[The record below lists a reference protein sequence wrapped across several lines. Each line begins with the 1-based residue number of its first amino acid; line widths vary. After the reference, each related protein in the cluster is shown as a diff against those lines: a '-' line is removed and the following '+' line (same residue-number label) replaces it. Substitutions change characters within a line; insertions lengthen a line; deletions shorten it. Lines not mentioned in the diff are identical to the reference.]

1 MGNIIAKPFALLL
14 SLFYS
19 LTGHYW
25 LAIVVL
31 SVFVRGAMYPIYKK
45 QILSTA
51 GMTDLQ
57 PKINQIQQ
65 KYANDKQMMNQKIAE
80 LYKEEGVNPTS
91 GCLPMIVQLIVISGL
106 FVLLRYPLNY
116 LSDDMVFAVH
126 ESFLWIRDLSQ
137 PDPWILPIMSGVATF
152 FAYTMSTSNNINST
166 GGSQGGMKAMSYI
179 FPILI
184 VWLSRS
190 YPAGLAIYWFISQ
203 FMQIFFNIRYN
214 QIRKEMKAKKEYEAR
229 KGKVGFEV

>member
-14 SLFYS
+14 TLFYNIF
-19 LTGHYW
+19 GQYW

-31 SVFVRGAMYPIYKK
+31 SVLVRACMYPIYKK

-51 GMTDLQ
+51 SMTDLQ
-57 PKINQIQQ
+57 PKLNQIQQ

-116 LSDDMVFAVH
+116 LSDTMVFAVH
-126 ESFLWIRDLSQ
+126 EQFLWIRDLSQ

-152 FAYTMSTSNNINST
+152 FSYMMSTSNNINTT
-166 GGSQGGMKAMSYI
+166 GGNQGGMKAMSYI

-184 VWLSRS
+184 IWLSRA

-214 QIRKEMKAKKEYEAR
+214 QIRKKIRAKKEYEAR
-229 KGKVGFEV
+229 KGKVGLEV

>member
-31 SVFVRGAMYPIYKK
+31 SVLVRGAMYPIYKK

-126 ESFLWIRDLSQ
+126 ESFR
-137 PDPWILPIMSGVATF
+137 
-152 FAYTMSTSNNINST
+152 
-166 GGSQGGMKAMSYI
+166 
-179 FPILI
+179 
-184 VWLSRS
+184 
-190 YPAGLAIYWFISQ
+190 
-203 FMQIFFNIRYN
+203 
-214 QIRKEMKAKKEYEAR
+214 
-229 KGKVGFEV
+229 